1 MKRTA
6 IKQGPSKRH
15 RAYLAEYKQAR
26 DEVKNRASLRCEI
39 RVWDICE
46 GRVHQIH
53 HRLRRSQGGSNDVDN
68 LLAACNSCHAYCHD
82 NPTESYAKGWLIRS
96 ES

>member
-1 MKRTA
+1 MKRSA
-6 IKQGPSKRH
+6 IKPGVSKRH

-26 DEVKNRASLRCEI
+26 DEVKNRANLRCEI

-53 HRLRRSQGGSNDVDN
+53 HKLRRSQGGTNDLDN
-68 LLAACNSCHAYCHD
+68 LLAACNSCHQYAHD
-82 NPTESYAKGWLIRS
+82 HPVEAYAKGWLIRS
-96 ES
+96 GS